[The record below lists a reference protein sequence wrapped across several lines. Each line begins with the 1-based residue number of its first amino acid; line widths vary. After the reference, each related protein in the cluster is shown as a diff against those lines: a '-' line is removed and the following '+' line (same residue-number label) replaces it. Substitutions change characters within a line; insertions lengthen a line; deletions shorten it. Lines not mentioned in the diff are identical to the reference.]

1 MERFSCFWLSIGPPV
16 VEDGAATL
24 VTKRESGGAVLPC
37 WSNEL
42 SDLVPASDA
51 ILTLSVL
58 KVIMFA
64 VTFIDVL
71 SVLKCNDEFLVTT
84 AELKTDVNGVNV
96 AVDAFAVFASVALFL
111 LVWTNV

>member
-1 MERFSCFWLSIGPPV
+1 MERFSCFWLSIGTPV

-37 WSNEL
+37 WSNKL

-71 SVLKCNDEFLVTT
+71 VTT
-84 AELKTDVNGVNV
+84 VELKTDVNGVNV
-96 AVDAFAVFASVALFL
+96 AVDVFAVFASVAVFL